1 MYNIMLS
8 TMYGKRRVYSVE
20 SSIFFH
26 EDEVLS
32 FPSLCVR
39 THGDRCKRQHGV
51 ILSHGIAGTDRLP
64 TLLPERTLANR

>member
-1 MYNIMLS
+1 MYNLIL
-8 TMYGKRRVYSVE
+8 TIIYGKRRVYSVE

-39 THGDRCKRQHGV
+39 THGDRCKRQYGV

-64 TLLPERTLANR
+64 TLLPERTPANR